1 MTPLKTTLAIALFAL
16 VAVGTATAHPG
27 NHWFTTASKQAQ
39 AIEDN
44 YDVAGARCV
53 AIAPNERRR
62 YSAHSFVNKTGNRV
76 WDHFQC
82 VISSNVTGRV
92 CFTIAHSTGQYLSD
106 FYLSSYWYK
115 GCGPRDLRKLG

>member
-1 MTPLKTTLAIALFAL
+1 MTPTKTTLVVVLCALIAAGA
-16 VAVGTATAHPG
+16 AVAHPG

-44 YDVAGARCV
+44 YDVAAARCYP
-53 AIAPNERRR
+53 IGPNERSR
-62 YSAHSFVNKTGNRV
+62 YSAHSFVNRTGNRV

-82 VISSNVTGRV
+82 VVKSNVTERV

-115 GCGPRDLRKLG
+115 GCAPRDLRRLG